1 VTDFALWEFAGTRE
15 ASCVTDLLF
24 LGICGH
30 AGDFL
35 RDRFVLLGEF
45 RAGGFLRDRFVILG
59 SLWAGEN
66 SYGHVYPLLTCHRV
80 RKTFSRT
87 R

>member
-1 VTDFALWEFAGTRE
+1 LSKNFEKTGIDLLFFGGRGLGGDD
-15 ASCVTDLLF
+15 CVTDLLF
-24 LGICGH
+24 WGGFGH
-30 AGDFL
+30 AG
-35 RDRFVLLGEF
+35 GC
-45 RAGGFLRDRFVILG
+45 LRDRFVILG

-66 SYGHVYPLLTCHRV
+66 SYGHVYSFLSSFRV